1 MLPARKIFSIP
12 TQNMTYCIRINV
24 TLSNGQVGVPFFF
37 SSTAVSSIQTS
48 DFKLYSI
55 RALLHV
61 PSVAQNITIIFA
73 FFISFIVHF
82 LLVFFTSKNA

>member
-1 MLPARKIFSIP
+1 MLPARKIFSIR

-37 SSTAVSSIQTS
+37 SSAAVSSIQTI
-48 DFKLYSI
+48 DFKPYFI

-61 PSVAQNITIIFA
+61 PSVAQNITFIFA
-73 FFISFIVHF
+73 FFIFF
-82 LLVFFTSKNA
+82 YRAFFTSVFY